1 MRHLCCSLSL
11 ICLLILTA
19 CSRSNPTE
27 PADFIFTGGDIF
39 TADPNVSAASA
50 VAVRDARIVYVG
62 NSEGAE
68 LFLGES
74 TRQILIGDGL
84 LIPGLMDS
92 HTHVFMGSFTD
103 VGVNLSHADTLK
115 KLQIA
120 LERIRDDHPGDGPVY
135 ARGWQNHLFP
145 KTGPEAQILDT
156 IFGDRVVILQSVD
169 GHSTW
174 FSSRA
179 LSEGGVDA
187 AFPDPEPGVSFFER
201 DPLTN
206 RPLGTAREKAGNHIS
221 EAFIPGDKSAF
232 ESRFRDWLPRA
243 AAAGL
248 TGVYDA
254 WAGAPS
260 EEAAYQIWHDLDQQG
275 ELSLRIFGSVREL
288 DDATVIAERFKGYTA
303 TYSGTMVRPEAVKM
317 AADGV
322 PEGHTAYLLTP
333 YVDSSNE
340 DFGKPMMSK
349 AQMSENIE
357 IYFSQNI
364 PVHIHAIGGAAVRQ
378 SLDAIEAA
386 RVATGNQSVRA
397 TIAHMDFVHPDDIDR
412 FASLNV
418 TAQTSIQWAA
428 RDPSYFNI
436 GSFVGMNK
444 VENAYPVRSI
454 MDAGVNQSFGADWP
468 ASAYL
473 STYKPLELIEAAFT
487 RRLPGEAAMPA
498 RNPEQSVSITD
509 AIVAMTMATARQIGE
524 ENELG
529 SISEG
534 KLADLVLL
542 DRNILDVEAAS
553 IHRTPVRLTMVNGN
567 IIHEME
573 SERQQ

>member
-1 MRHLCCSLSL
+1 MRLVQLALSL
-11 ICLLILTA
+11 ISLTILSA
-19 CSRSNPTE
+19 CSNADKVE
-27 PADFIFTGGDIF
+27 PADLVFSGGHIF
-39 TADPNVSAASA
+39 TADPLIPQASA
-50 VAVRDARIVYVG
+50 VAVRGDRIVYVG
-62 NSEGAE
+62 SSEGVE
-68 LFLGES
+68 VFVDER
-74 TRQILIGDGL
+74 TRQIPISDGL

-92 HTHVFMGSFTD
+92 HTHIFMGSFTD
-103 VGVNLSHADTLK
+103 VGVNLSHADTPE
-115 KLQIA
+115 KLQAA
-120 LERIRDDHPGDGPVY
+120 LEKIRDNQPGEGPLY

-145 KTGPEAQILDT
+145 KTGPEAEILDT

-179 LSEGGVDA
+179 LKEGGVDES
-187 AFPDPEPGVSFFER
+187 FPDPEPGVSFFER

-206 RPLGTAREKAGNHIS
+206 RPLGTAREKAGNHIK
-221 EAFIPGDKSAF
+221 EAFIPGNKAAYEERLIS
-232 ESRFRDWLPRA
+232 WLPRA

-248 TGVYDA
+248 TSVFDA
-254 WAGAPS
+254 WAGAPT
-260 EEAAYQIWHDLDQQG
+260 EEEAYQIWQKLNARG
-275 ELSLRIFGSVREL
+275 ALSLRVFGSIREL
-288 DDATVIAERFKGYTA
+288 DDADIIAERFADYTA
-303 TYSGTMVRPEAVKM
+303 QYSNPMVRPEAVKM

-349 AQMSENIE
+349 AEMKANIE
-357 IYFSQNI
+357 TYFSQNI
-364 PVHIHAIGGAAVRQ
+364 PIHIHAIGGAAVRQ

-386 RVATGNQSVRA
+386 RIATQNQTVRA
-397 TIAHMDFVHPDDIDR
+397 TIAHMDFVHPDDIER
-412 FASLNV
+412 FAALNV

-436 GSFVGMNK
+436 GSFVGMEK

-473 STYKPLELIEAAFT
+473 STYKPLELIESAIT
-487 RRLPGEAAMPA
+487 RRLPGEPDMPP
-498 RNPEQSVSITD
+498 RNPSQSVSLAE
-509 AIVAMTMATARQIGE
+509 AIIAMTRNTAIQVGE
-524 ENELG
+524 LDSLG
-529 SISEG
+529 SITEG

-542 DRNILDVEAAS
+542 QRDLFDIPAETISATNVAM
-553 IHRTPVRLTMVNGN
+553 TVVNGK
-567 IIHEME
+567 IVHEK
-573 SERQQ
+573 

>member
-1 MRHLCCSLSL
+1 MRLVQLALSL
-11 ICLLILTA
+11 ISLTILSA
-19 CSRSNPTE
+19 CSNADKVE
-27 PADFIFTGGDIF
+27 PADLVFSGGHIF
-39 TADPNVSAASA
+39 TADPLIPQASA
-50 VAVRDARIVYVG
+50 VAVRGDRIVYVG
-62 NSEGAE
+62 SSEGVE
-68 LFLGES
+68 VFVDER
-74 TRQILIGDGL
+74 TRQIPISDGL

-92 HTHVFMGSFTD
+92 HTHIFMGSFTD
-103 VGVNLSHADTLK
+103 VGVNLSHADTPE
-115 KLQIA
+115 KLQVA
-120 LERIRDDHPGDGPVY
+120 LEKVRDDQPGEGPLY

-145 KTGPEAQILDT
+145 KTGPEAEILDT

-179 LSEGGVDA
+179 LKEGGVDES
-187 AFPDPEPGVSFFER
+187 FPDPEPGVSFFER

-206 RPLGTAREKAGNHIS
+206 RPLGTAREKAGNHIK
-221 EAFIPGDKSAF
+221 EAFIPGNKAAYEERLIS
-232 ESRFRDWLPRA
+232 WLPRA

-248 TGVYDA
+248 TSVFDA
-254 WAGAPS
+254 WAGAPT
-260 EEAAYQIWHDLDQQG
+260 EEEAYQIWQKLNARG
-275 ELSLRIFGSVREL
+275 ALSLRVFGSIREL
-288 DDATVIAERFKGYTA
+288 DDADIIAERFADYTA
-303 TYSGTMVRPEAVKM
+303 QYSNPMVRPEAVKM

-349 AQMSENIE
+349 AEMKANIE
-357 IYFSQNI
+357 TYFAQNI
-364 PVHIHAIGGAAVRQ
+364 PIHIHAIGGAAVRQ

-386 RVATGNQSVRA
+386 RIATQNQTVRA
-397 TIAHMDFVHPDDIDR
+397 TIAHMDFVHPDDIER
-412 FASLNV
+412 FAALNV

-436 GSFVGMNK
+436 GSFVGMEK

-473 STYKPLELIEAAFT
+473 STYKPLELIESAIT
-487 RRLPGEAAMPA
+487 RRLPGEPDMPP
-498 RNPEQSVSITD
+498 RNPSQSVSLAE
-509 AIVAMTMATARQIGE
+509 AIIAMTRNTAIQVGE
-524 ENELG
+524 LDSLG
-529 SISEG
+529 SITEG

-542 DRNILDVEAAS
+542 QRDLFDIPAETISATNVAM
-553 IHRTPVRLTMVNGN
+553 TVVNGK
-567 IIHEME
+567 IVHEK
-573 SERQQ
+573 

>member
-1 MRHLCCSLSL
+1 MRQYRFLHMLLSL
-11 ICLLILTA
+11 TTLLGLSA
-19 CSRSNPTE
+19 CSSSNDVE
-27 PADFIFTGGDIF
+27 PADLIFTGGEIF
-39 TADPNVSAASA
+39 TADPTIAKASA
-50 VAVRDARIVYVG
+50 VAVRDDRIVYVG
-62 NSEGAE
+62 NLAGAVAFEGE
-68 LFLGES
+68 Q
-74 TRQILIGDGL
+74 THRVDIGDGL

-103 VGVNLSHADTLK
+103 VGVNLSHADTLE
-115 KLQIA
+115 KLQTA
-120 LERIRDDHPGDGPVY
+120 LEAIRDAHPGDGPVY
-135 ARGWQNHLFP
+135 ARGWQNHLFS
-145 KTGPEAQILDT
+145 KTGPEAHILDT

-187 AFPDPEPGVSFFER
+187 SFPDPEPGVSFFER

-206 RPLGTAREKAGNHIS
+206 HPLGTAREKAGSHIS
-221 EAFIPGDKSAF
+221 KVFIPGDRTAF
-232 ESRFRDWLPRA
+232 EERLKDWLPRA

-260 EEAAYQIWHDLDQQG
+260 EEEAYQIWRELDQQG

-288 DDATVIAERFKGYTA
+288 DDAEAIVERFVD
-303 TYSGTMVRPEAVKM
+303 YSANYSSTMVRPEAVKM

-322 PEGHTAYLLTP
+322 PEGHTAFLLTP
-333 YVDSSNE
+333 YVDSTNE
-340 DFGKPMMSK
+340 NFGKPMMSK
-349 AQMSENIE
+349 AQMSANIE
-357 IYFSQNI
+357 TYFSQNI

-378 SLDAIEAA
+378 SLDAIQAA
-386 RVATGNQSVRA
+386 RMATGNQTVRA
-397 TIAHMDFVHPDDIDR
+397 TIAHMDFVHPDDIKR

-436 GSFVGMNK
+436 GSFVGMDK

-454 MDAGVNQSFGADWP
+454 MNAGVNQSFGADWP

-473 STYKPLELIEAAFT
+473 STFKPLELIEAAHT
-487 RRLPGEAAMPA
+487 RRLPGEKMMPA
-498 RNPEQSVSITD
+498 RNAEQSVGVAE
-509 AIVAMTMATARQIGE
+509 AIVAMTMATARQVGE
-524 ENELG
+524 EDNLG

-542 DRNILDVEAAS
+542 DRNILEIEAAT
-553 IHRTPVRLTMVNGN
+553 IHQTPVRMTVVNGK
-567 IIHEME
+567 IVHKLAP
-573 SERQQ
+573 